1 MLQQSTRAGAAVKAD
16 EEPKIERSVQTLQL
30 AKGPIP
36 VVGTAGHQFGRVVQF
51 LDQDVAHGPVAVRH
65 ADAGF
70 GALVEHTLDGG
81 VDIGGI
87 EPACRL
93 PAVAFR
99 DELVAVYHASDAFH
113 VAADKEIHFF
123 EN

>member
-1 MLQQSTRAGAAVKAD
+1 MKAD
-16 EEPKIERSVQTLQL
+16 EEPKIERTVQTLQL

-36 VVGTAGHQFGRVVQF
+36 VVGTSGHQFGRVVQF

-65 ADAGF
+65 ADAGP
-70 GALVEHTLDGG
+70 GAFVEHPLDGG
-81 VDIGGI
+81 VDVRRI
-87 EPACRL
+87 ELAGRL

-113 VAADKEIHFF
+113 VAADKDVHFSKISGF
-123 EN
+123 QPLMN